1 MLSLFKRKE
10 KNNINDNQSEKLKF
24 LTNKNKSI
32 HASILN
38 YFGFNDFN
46 HETYF
51 TDFVAENNANLYNAP
66 LEINNETITQYLMQ
80 QEFYRKNW
88 NSIFKLSKLGIS
100 GYLIYIA
107 NDNLYFQV
115 VDIQQRVY
123 DITGKLIE
131 CTIFYDNYEQNAQTV
146 RLFEIYT
153 LNNKQVTINRAIY
166 SINDTK
172 KQTKLDFKSYIN
184 NPNLSQEQTLNIN
197 YIPIAIM
204 RNKANE
210 LADCDKVMDKIKAL
224 DVIYEQIVLDCI
236 LNSPK
241 FIFDQTYGNVQSSM
255 EEAVRILVTKNYIWK
270 TTGDNNEKNENINM
284 TSSNF
289 KGKNLTDIYD
299 WNVNEIFKRCGI
311 HIPSQ
316 KKSAQQSVPES
327 TAVNISTINY
337 IEQKLW
343 QFNID
348 ILKFI
353 QLLVS
358 VDKDLLISK
367 TFNIN
372 DEQEINNLTVKLK
385 LFNPKNNQLIGENNG
400 QPRQQTTNQVSTET
414 KAN

>member
-1 MLSLFKRKE
+1 MQVPWKKKE
-10 KNNINDNQSEKLKF
+10 KSNITDNQNEKPKF
-24 LTNKNKSI
+24 LTNKNKST

-46 HETYF
+46 HESYF

-66 LEINNETITQYLMQ
+66 LDINNEAIKQYLIQ

-123 DITGKLIE
+123 DITNKLIQ
-131 CTIFYDNYEQNAQTV
+131 CTIFYDSYEKNAQTV
-146 RLFEIYT
+146 RLFEVYT
-153 LNNKQVTINRAIY
+153 INNEQVTINRAIY
-166 SINDTK
+166 SVNDNK
-172 KQTKLDFKSYIN
+172 KQLPLDFKTYNN
-184 NPNLSQEQTLNIN
+184 NPNLEQEQTLNIN

-210 LADCDKVMDKIKAL
+210 EADCNKVMDKIKAL
-224 DVIYEQIVLDCI
+224 DVVFEQIVLDTI

-241 FIFDQTYGNVQSSM
+241 FIFNQTYGNVQSSM
-255 EEAVRILVTKNYIWK
+255 EDAVRILVTKNYMFK
-270 TTGDNNEKNENINM
+270 TAGDNNEQNENINM
-284 TSSNF
+284 TNSNF

-299 WNVNEIFKRCGI
+299 WLINEISKRCGI

-327 TAVNISTINY
+327 IAVNISTINY

-358 VDKDLLISK
+358 VDKDLLTSK

-372 DEQEINNLTVKLK
+372 DDEEINNLTVKLK
-385 LFNPKNNQLIGENNG
+385 LFNPENNQLIGDNNG
-400 QPRQQTTNQVSTET
+400 KQQQTTNEVSTET
-414 KAN
+414 N

>member
-1 MLSLFKRKE
+1 MLSLFKRKD
-10 KNNINDNQSEKLKF
+10 KSNINDNQSEKLKF
-24 LTNKNKSI
+24 LTNKNKST

-66 LEINNETITQYLMQ
+66 LEINNETIKQYLIQ

-123 DITGKLIE
+123 DITGKLIQ

-146 RLFEIYT
+146 RLFEVYT
-153 LNNKQVTINRAIY
+153 LNNEQVTINRAIY

-172 KQTKLDFKSYIN
+172 KQNKLDFKSYIN
-184 NPNLSQEQTLNIN
+184 NPNLEQEQILNIN

-210 LADCDKVMDKIKAL
+210 QADCEKVMDKIKAL
-224 DVIYEQIVLDCI
+224 DVIYEQIVLDTI

-241 FIFDQTYGNVQSSM
+241 FIFSQTYGNVQSAL
-255 EEAVRILVTKNYIWK
+255 EEAVRTLVTKNYIFK
-270 TTGDNNEKNENINM
+270 SGGDNNEQNENINM
-284 TSSNF
+284 TNSNF

-353 QLLVS
+353 QILVRM
-358 VDKDLLISK
+358 DKDLLNSK

-372 DEQEINNLTVKLK
+372 DEQKINNLTVKLK
-385 LFNPKNNQLIGENNG
+385 LFNPENNQLIGDNNG
-400 QPRQQTTNQVSTET
+400 KQQQTTNEVSSETET
-414 KAN
+414 N

>member
-1 MLSLFKRKE
+1 MKPFWPRKD
-10 KNNINDNQSEKLKF
+10 KTNINNNEEKSKLIF
-24 LTNKNKSI
+24 LENKST
-32 HASILN
+32 HTSILS

-66 LEINNETITQYLMQ
+66 LDINNETIKQYLIK

-107 NDNLYFQV
+107 NDDLYFQV
-115 VDIQQRVY
+115 VDIQQRIY
-123 DITGKLIE
+123 DITGKLIQ
-131 CTIFYDNYEQNAQTV
+131 CTIFYDSYQQNAQTV
-146 RLFEIYT
+146 RLFEVYK
-153 LNNKQVTINRAIY
+153 LNNEQVTINRAIY
-166 SINDTK
+166 SISDNK
-172 KQTKLDFKSYIN
+172 KQFPLPFKEYSN
-184 NPNLSQEQTLNIN
+184 NPNLEQEQTLNIN

-210 LADCDKVMDKIKAL
+210 LADCNKVMDKIKAL
-224 DVIYEQIVLDCI
+224 DVIDEQIVLDTI

-241 FIFDQTYGNVQSSM
+241 FIFDQTYGNAKSTM
-255 EEAVRILVTKNYIWK
+255 DEAVRTLVTNNYIWK
-270 TTGDNNEKNENINM
+270 TTGDNNEKSENINM

-299 WNVNEIFKRCGI
+299 WNINEIFKRCGI

-353 QLLVS
+353 QILVRL
-358 VDKDLLISK
+358 DKDLLNSK

-372 DEQEINNLTVKLK
+372 DEQEIHNLTVKLK
-385 LFNPKNNQLIGENNG
+385 LFNPENNQLIGENNG
-400 QPRQQTTNQVSTET
+400 KQQQTTNEVSTET
-414 KAN
+414 N

>member
-1 MLSLFKRKE
+1 MLSLFKRKD
-10 KNNINDNQSEKLKF
+10 KSNINDNQSEKLKF
-24 LTNKNKSI
+24 LTNKNKST

-66 LEINNETITQYLMQ
+66 LEINNETIKQYLIQ

-123 DITGKLIE
+123 DITGKLIQ

-146 RLFEIYT
+146 RLFEVYT
-153 LNNKQVTINRAIY
+153 LNNEQVTINRAIY

-172 KQTKLDFKSYIN
+172 KQNKLDFKSYIN
-184 NPNLSQEQTLNIN
+184 NPNLVQEQILNIN

-210 LADCDKVMDKIKAL
+210 QADCEKVMDKIKAL
-224 DVIYEQIVLDCI
+224 DVIYEQIVLDTI

-241 FIFDQTYGNVQSSM
+241 FIFSQTYGNVQSAL
-255 EEAVRILVTKNYIWK
+255 EEAVRTLVTKNYIFK
-270 TTGDNNEKNENINM
+270 SGGDNNEQNENINM
-284 TSSNF
+284 TNSNF

-353 QLLVS
+353 QILVRM
-358 VDKDLLISK
+358 DKDLLNSK

-372 DEQEINNLTVKLK
+372 DEQKINNLTVKLK
-385 LFNPKNNQLIGENNG
+385 LFNPENNQLIGDNNG
-400 QPRQQTTNQVSTET
+400 KQQQTTNEVSSETET
-414 KAN
+414 N

>member
-1 MLSLFKRKE
+1 MDNFYAYIPLILKYIIILHYFRK
-10 KNNINDNQSEKLKF
+10 DS
-24 LTNKNKSI
+24 
-32 HASILN
+32 
-38 YFGFNDFN
+38 
-46 HETYF
+46 
-51 TDFVAENNANLYNAP
+51 
-66 LEINNETITQYLMQ
+66 
-80 QEFYRKNW
+80 
-88 NSIFKLSKLGIS
+88 
-100 GYLIYIA
+100 
-107 NDNLYFQV
+107 
-115 VDIQQRVY
+115 
-123 DITGKLIE
+123 
-131 CTIFYDNYEQNAQTV
+131 
-146 RLFEIYT
+146 
-153 LNNKQVTINRAIY
+153 KQV
-166 SINDTK
+166 
-172 KQTKLDFKSYIN
+172 L
-184 NPNLSQEQTLNIN
+184 
-197 YIPIAIM
+197 
-204 RNKANE
+204 
-210 LADCDKVMDKIKAL
+210 
-224 DVIYEQIVLDCI
+224 
-236 LNSPK
+236 
-241 FIFDQTYGNVQSSM
+241 
-255 EEAVRILVTKNYIWK
+255 RILVTKNYIWK

-353 QLLVS
+353 QILVKI
-358 VDKDLLISK
+358 DKDLLNSK

-385 LFNPKNNQLIGENNG
+385 LFNPENNQLIGENNG

>member
-1 MLSLFKRKE
+1 MLSLFKRKD
-10 KNNINDNQSEKLKF
+10 KSNINDNQSEKLKF
-24 LTNKNKSI
+24 LTNKNKST
-32 HASILN
+32 HDSILN

-51 TDFVAENNANLYNAP
+51 TDFVAENNANLYNDP
-66 LEINNETITQYLMQ
+66 LEINNETIKQYLIQ

-123 DITGKLIE
+123 DITGKLIQ

-146 RLFEIYT
+146 RLFEVYT
-153 LNNKQVTINRAIY
+153 LNNEQVTINRAIY

-172 KQTKLDFKSYIN
+172 KQNKLDFKSYIN
-184 NPNLSQEQTLNIN
+184 NPNLVQEQILNIN

-210 LADCDKVMDKIKAL
+210 QADCEKVMDKIKAL
-224 DVIYEQIVLDCI
+224 DVIYEQIVLDTI

-241 FIFDQTYGNVQSSM
+241 FIFSQTYGNVQSAL
-255 EEAVRILVTKNYIWK
+255 EEAVRTLVTKNYIFK
-270 TTGDNNEKNENINM
+270 SGGYNNEQNENINM
-284 TSSNF
+284 TNSNF

-353 QLLVS
+353 QILVRM
-358 VDKDLLISK
+358 DKDLLNSK

-372 DEQEINNLTVKLK
+372 DEQKINNLTVKLK
-385 LFNPKNNQLIGENNG
+385 LFNPENNQLIGDNNG
-400 QPRQQTTNQVSTET
+400 KQQQTTNEVSSETET
-414 KAN
+414 N

>member
-10 KNNINDNQSEKLKF
+10 KSNISDNQNEKVKF
-24 LTNKNKSI
+24 LTNKNKST

-66 LEINNETITQYLMQ
+66 LDINNETIKQYLIQ

-100 GYLIYIA
+100 AYLIYIA
-107 NDNLYFQV
+107 NDDLYFQV

-123 DITGKLIE
+123 DISGKLIE
-131 CTIFYDNYEQNAQTV
+131 CTIFYDSYEQNAQMV
-146 RLFEIYT
+146 RLFEVYT
-153 LNNKQVTINRAIY
+153 LNNEQITINRAIY
-166 SINDTK
+166 SISDNK
-172 KQTKLDFKSYIN
+172 KQFPLDFKSFIN
-184 NPNLSQEQTLNIN
+184 NPNLAQEQTLNIN

-210 LADCDKVMDKIKAL
+210 LADCNKVMDKIKAL
-224 DVIYEQIVLDCI
+224 DVIYEQIVLDTI

-241 FIFDQTYGNVQSSM
+241 FIFSQTYGNVQSLI
-255 EEAVRILVTKNYIWK
+255 EDAVRTLVTKNYIFK
-270 TTGDNNEKNENINM
+270 SGRDNNEQNENINM
-284 TSSNF
+284 TNSNF

-353 QLLVS
+353 QILVS
-358 VDKDLLISK
+358 VDKDLLNSK

-372 DEQEINNLTVKLK
+372 DDQEINNLTVKLK
-385 LFNPKNNQLIGENNG
+385 LFNPENNQLIGENNG
-400 QPRQQTTNQVSTET
+400 KQQQTTNEISTET
-414 KAN
+414 N

>member
-1 MLSLFKRKE
+1 MLSLFKRKD
-10 KNNINDNQSEKLKF
+10 KSNISDNQNEKVKF
-24 LTNKNKSI
+24 LTNKNKST

-46 HETYF
+46 HESYF

-66 LEINNETITQYLMQ
+66 LEINNETIKQYLIQ

-107 NDNLYFQV
+107 NDDLYFQV
-115 VDIQQRVY
+115 IDIQQRVY
-123 DITGKLIE
+123 DITGKLIQ
-131 CTIFYDNYEQNAQTV
+131 CTIFYDSYQQNAQTV

-153 LNNKQVTINRAIY
+153 LNNEQVTINRAIY
-166 SINDTK
+166 SINDNK
-172 KQTKLDFKSYIN
+172 KQLPLDFKTYIN
-184 NPNLSQEQTLNIN
+184 NPNSEKEQTLNIN

-224 DVIYEQIVLDCI
+224 DVIYEQIVLDTI

-241 FIFDQTYGNVQSSM
+241 FIFSQTYGNVKDLL
-255 EEAVRILVTKNYIWK
+255 EDAVRTLVTKNYIFK
-270 TTGDNNEKNENINM
+270 SGGDNNEQNENINM

-316 KKSAQQSVPES
+316 KKSTQQSVPES

-353 QLLVS
+353 QILVRL
-358 VDKDLLISK
+358 DKDLLNSK
-367 TFNIN
+367 TFNIS
-372 DEQEINNLTVKLK
+372 DEQQINNLTVKLK
-385 LFNPKNNQLIGENNG
+385 LFNPENNQLLGENNG
-400 QPRQQTTNQVSTET
+400 KQQQTTNEVSTET
-414 KAN
+414 N

>member
-1 MLSLFKRKE
+1 MISLFKRKD
-10 KNNINDNQSEKLKF
+10 KNNINDNQGEKLKF
-24 LTNKNKSI
+24 LTNKNKST

-66 LEINNETITQYLMQ
+66 LEINNETIKQYLIQ

-100 GYLIYIA
+100 GYLIFIA
-107 NDNLYFQV
+107 NDDLYFQV

-123 DITGKLIE
+123 DITGKLIQ
-131 CTIFYDNYEQNAQTV
+131 CTIFYDSYEQNAQMV

-153 LNNKQVTINRAIY
+153 LNNEQVTINRAIY
-166 SINDTK
+166 SISDNK
-172 KQTKLDFKSYIN
+172 KQFQLPFKSYIN
-184 NPNLSQEQTLNIN
+184 NPNLEQEQTLNIN

-210 LADCDKVMDKIKAL
+210 LADCNKIMDKIKAL
-224 DVIYEQIVLDCI
+224 DVIYEQIVLDTI

-241 FIFDQTYGNVQSSM
+241 FIFSQTYGNVQSTL
-255 EEAVRILVTKNYIWK
+255 EEAVRTLVTKNYIFK
-270 TTGDNNEKNENINM
+270 SGGDNNEQNENINM
-284 TSSNF
+284 TNSNF

-353 QLLVS
+353 QILVS
-358 VDKDLLISK
+358 VDKDLLNSK

-385 LFNPKNNQLIGENNG
+385 LFNPENNQLIGENNG
-400 QPRQQTTNQVSTET
+400 KQQQTTNEVSTET
-414 KAN
+414 N

>member
-1 MLSLFKRKE
+1 MLGRFFRKD
-10 KNNINDNQSEKLKF
+10 KSNINDNQSEKVKF
-24 LTNKNKSI
+24 LTNKNKST

-46 HETYF
+46 HENYF

-66 LEINNETITQYLMQ
+66 LEINNETLKQYLIQ

-100 GYLIYIA
+100 GYLIFIA
-107 NDNLYFQV
+107 NDDLYFQV

-123 DITGKLIE
+123 DITGKLIQ
-131 CTIFYDNYEQNAQTV
+131 CTIFYDNYQQNAQMV

-153 LNNKQVTINRAIY
+153 LNNEQVTINRAIY
-166 SINDTK
+166 SVNDSK
-172 KQTKLDFKSYIN
+172 KQFPLPFKEYNN
-184 NPNLSQEQTLNIN
+184 NPNLAQEQILNIN

-210 LADCDKVMDKIKAL
+210 LADCNKVMDKIKAL
-224 DVIYEQIVLDCI
+224 DVIYEQIVLDTI

-241 FIFDQTYGNVQSSM
+241 FIFSQTYGNVQSTL
-255 EEAVRILVTKNYIWK
+255 EDAVRTLVTKNYIFK
-270 TTGDNNEKNENINM
+270 SGRDNNEQNENINM
-284 TSSNF
+284 TNSNF

-353 QLLVS
+353 QILVRL
-358 VDKDLLISK
+358 DKDLLNSK

-372 DEQEINNLTVKLK
+372 DEQEINNLTIKLK
-385 LFNPKNNQLIGENNG
+385 LFNPENNQLIGENNG
-400 QPRQQTTNQVSTET
+400 KQQQFTNEVSTET
-414 KAN
+414 N

>member
-1 MLSLFKRKE
+1 MQVPWKKKE
-10 KNNINDNQSEKLKF
+10 KSNITDNQSEKAKF
-24 LTNKNKSI
+24 LTNKNKST
-32 HASILN
+32 HASILS

-46 HETYF
+46 HESYF

-66 LEINNETITQYLMQ
+66 LDINNETIKQYLIQ

-123 DITGKLIE
+123 DITNKLIQ
-131 CTIFYDNYEQNAQTV
+131 CTIFYDNYEKNAQRV

-153 LNNKQVTINRAIY
+153 INNEQVIINRAIY
-166 SINDTK
+166 SVNDNK
-172 KQTKLDFKSYIN
+172 KQLPLDFKTYNN
-184 NPNLSQEQTLNIN
+184 NPNLEQEQTLNIN

-210 LADCDKVMDKIKAL
+210 EADCNKVMDKIKAL
-224 DVIYEQIVLDCI
+224 DVVFEQIVLDTI

-241 FIFDQTYGNVQSSM
+241 FIFNQTYGNVQSSM
-255 EEAVRILVTKNYIWK
+255 EEAVRILVTKNYMFK
-270 TTGDNNEKNENINM
+270 TAGDNNEQNENINM
-284 TSSNF
+284 TNSNF

-299 WNVNEIFKRCGI
+299 WLINEISKRCGI

-358 VDKDLLISK
+358 LDQDLLNSK

-385 LFNPKNNQLIGENNG
+385 LFNPENNQLVGENNG
-400 QPRQQTTNQVSTET
+400 QSKQQTTDQISTET
-414 KAN
+414 N

>member
-10 KNNINDNQSEKLKF
+10 KSNISDNQNEKVKF
-24 LTNKNKSI
+24 LTNKNKST

-46 HETYF
+46 HENYF

-66 LEINNETITQYLMQ
+66 LDINNETIKQYLIQ

-100 GYLIYIA
+100 AYLIYIA
-107 NDNLYFQV
+107 NDDLYFQV

-123 DITGKLIE
+123 DITGKLIQ
-131 CTIFYDNYEQNAQTV
+131 CTIFYDSYQQNAQMV

-153 LNNKQVTINRAIY
+153 LNNEQIIINRSIY
-166 SINDTK
+166 SVNDNK
-172 KQTKLDFKSYIN
+172 KQFPLDFKSFIN
-184 NPNLSQEQTLNIN
+184 NPNLEQKQTLNIN

-224 DVIYEQIVLDCI
+224 DVIYEQIVLDTI

-241 FIFDQTYGNVQSSM
+241 FIFNSTYGNVKDLL
-255 EEAVRILVTKNYIWK
+255 EDAVRILVTKNYIFK
-270 TTGDNNEKNENINM
+270 SGGDSNEQNENINM

-353 QLLVS
+353 QILVRL
-358 VDKDLLISK
+358 DKDLLNSK

-385 LFNPKNNQLIGENNG
+385 LFNPENNQLIGENNG
-400 QPRQQTTNQVSTET
+400 KQQQTTNEVSTET
-414 KAN
+414 N

>member
-1 MLSLFKRKE
+1 MLSLFKRKD
-10 KNNINDNQSEKLKF
+10 KTNTSDNQNEKVKF
-24 LTNKNKSI
+24 LTNKNKST

-66 LEINNETITQYLMQ
+66 LDINNETIKKYLIQ

-100 GYLIYIA
+100 GYLIFIA
-107 NDNLYFQV
+107 NDDLYFQV
-115 VDIQQRVY
+115 IDIQQRVY
-123 DITGKLIE
+123 DITGKLIQ
-131 CTIFYDNYEQNAQTV
+131 CTIFYDSYQQNAQNV

-153 LNNKQVTINRAIY
+153 LNNEQVTINRAIY
-166 SINDTK
+166 SISDNK
-172 KQTKLDFKSYIN
+172 KQFPLDFKSFIN
-184 NPNLSQEQTLNIN
+184 NPNLEQEQTLNIN

-224 DVIYEQIVLDCI
+224 DVIYEQIVLDTI

-241 FIFDQTYGNVQSSM
+241 FIFNQTYGNVQSAL
-255 EEAVRILVTKNYIWK
+255 EQIVRTLVTKNYIFK
-270 TTGDNNEKNENINM
+270 SGGDNNEQNENINM
-284 TSSNF
+284 TNSNF

-353 QLLVS
+353 QILVRL
-358 VDKDLLISK
+358 DKDLLNSK

-372 DEQEINNLTVKLK
+372 DEQEINNLTVRLK
-385 LFNPKNNQLIGENNG
+385 LFNPENNQLIGENNG
-400 QPRQQTTNQVSTET
+400 KQQQTTNEISTET
-414 KAN
+414 N

>member
-1 MLSLFKRKE
+1 MLSLFKRKD
-10 KNNINDNQSEKLKF
+10 KSNINDNQNEKVKF
-24 LTNKNKSI
+24 LTNKNKST

-66 LEINNETITQYLMQ
+66 LEINNESIKQYLIH

-107 NDNLYFQV
+107 NDDLYFQV

-123 DITGKLIE
+123 DITGKLIQ
-131 CTIFYDNYEQNAQTV
+131 CTIFYDSYQQNAQTV

-153 LNNKQVTINRAIY
+153 LNNEQVTINRAIY
-166 SINDTK
+166 NISDNK
-172 KQTKLDFKSYIN
+172 KQFPLDFKSYIN
-184 NPNLSQEQTLNIN
+184 NPNLAQEQTLNIN
-197 YIPIAIM
+197 YISIAIM

-210 LADCDKVMDKIKAL
+210 LADCNKVIDKIKAL
-224 DVIYEQIVLDCI
+224 DVIYEQIVLDTI

-241 FIFDQTYGNVQSSM
+241 FIFSQTYGNVQSTL
-255 EEAVRILVTKNYIWK
+255 EEAVRTLVTKNYIFK
-270 TTGDNNEKNENINM
+270 SGGDNNEQNENINM
-284 TSSNF
+284 TNSNF

-353 QLLVS
+353 QILVRL
-358 VDKDLLISK
+358 DKDLLNSK

-385 LFNPKNNQLIGENNG
+385 LFNPENNQLIGENNG
-400 QPRQQTTNQVSTET
+400 KQQQTTNEVSTET
-414 KAN
+414 N

>member
-10 KNNINDNQSEKLKF
+10 KSNISDNQNEKVKF
-24 LTNKNKSI
+24 LTNKNKST

-66 LEINNETITQYLMQ
+66 LDINNETIKQYLIK

-100 GYLIYIA
+100 GYLIFIA
-107 NDNLYFQV
+107 NDDLYFQV

-123 DITGKLIE
+123 DITGKLIQ
-131 CTIFYDNYEQNAQTV
+131 CTIFYDSYEQNAQMV

-153 LNNKQVTINRAIY
+153 LNNEQVTINRAIY
-166 SINDTK
+166 SISDNK
-172 KQTKLDFKSYIN
+172 KQFPLDFKSFIN
-184 NPNLSQEQTLNIN
+184 NPNLEQEQILNIN

-210 LADCDKVMDKIKAL
+210 LADCNKVMDKIKAL
-224 DVIYEQIVLDCI
+224 DVIYEQIVLDTI

-241 FIFDQTYGNVQSSM
+241 FIFNQTYGNVQSTL
-255 EEAVRILVTKNYIWK
+255 EQAVRELVTKNYLFK
-270 TTGDNNEKNENINM
+270 SGGDNNEQNENINM

-353 QLLVS
+353 QILVS
-358 VDKDLLISK
+358 VDKDLLNSK

-385 LFNPKNNQLIGENNG
+385 LFNPENNQLIGENNG
-400 QPRQQTTNQVSTET
+400 KQQQTTN
-414 KAN
+414 

>member
-10 KNNINDNQSEKLKF
+10 KSNISDNQNEKVKF
-24 LTNKNKSI
+24 LTNKNKST

-66 LEINNETITQYLMQ
+66 LDINNETIKQYLIQ

-100 GYLIYIA
+100 AYLIYIA
-107 NDNLYFQV
+107 NDDLYFQV

-123 DITGKLIE
+123 DITGKLIQ
-131 CTIFYDNYEQNAQTV
+131 CTIFYDSYQQNAQTV

-153 LNNKQVTINRAIY
+153 LNNEQVIINRAIY
-166 SINDTK
+166 SINDSK
-172 KQTKLDFKSYIN
+172 NQFPLDFNSFIN
-184 NPNLSQEQTLNIN
+184 NPNLLQEQTLNIN

-224 DVIYEQIVLDCI
+224 DVIYEQIVLDTI

-241 FIFDQTYGNVQSSM
+241 FIFSQTYGNVQSAL
-255 EEAVRILVTKNYIWK
+255 EEAVRTLVTKNYIFK
-270 TTGDNNEKNENINM
+270 SGGDNNEQNENINM
-284 TSSNF
+284 TNSNF

-353 QLLVS
+353 QILVHL
-358 VDKDLLISK
+358 DKDLLNSK

-385 LFNPKNNQLIGENNG
+385 LFNPENNQLIGENNG
-400 QPRQQTTNQVSTET
+400 KQQQTTNEVSTET
-414 KAN
+414 ETN

>member
-1 MLSLFKRKE
+1 MISLFKRKD
-10 KNNINDNQSEKLKF
+10 KSNINDNQNEKLKF
-24 LTNKNKSI
+24 LTNKNKST

-38 YFGFNDFN
+38 YFGFNNFN

-66 LEINNETITQYLMQ
+66 LDINNETIKKYLIQ

-100 GYLIYIA
+100 GYLIFIA
-107 NDNLYFQV
+107 NDDLYFQV

-123 DITGKLIE
+123 DITGKLIQ
-131 CTIFYDNYEQNAQTV
+131 CTIFYDNYEQNTQMV
-146 RLFEIYT
+146 RLFEVYT
-153 LNNKQVTINRAIY
+153 LNNEQVTINRTIY
-166 SINDTK
+166 SISDNK
-172 KQTKLDFKSYIN
+172 KQFPLDFKSYIN

-210 LADCDKVMDKIKAL
+210 LADCNKVMDKIKAL
-224 DVIYEQIVLDCI
+224 DVIFEQIVLDTI

-241 FIFDQTYGNVQSSM
+241 FIFSQTYGNVQSLM
-255 EEAVRILVTKNYIWK
+255 EEAVRTLVTKNYIFK
-270 TTGDNNEKNENINM
+270 SAGDNNEQNESVNM

-299 WNVNEIFKRCGI
+299 WLVNEISKRCGI

-358 VDKDLLISK
+358 IDKDLLTSK
-367 TFNIN
+367 TFNID
-372 DEQEINNLTVKLK
+372 DEQDINNLTVKLK
-385 LFNPKNNQLIGENNG
+385 LFNPENNQLIGDNNG
-400 QPRQQTTNQVSTET
+400 KQQQTTNEVSTET

>member
-1 MLSLFKRKE
+1 MLNPFKRKE
-10 KNNINDNQSEKLKF
+10 KTNINDNQNTDKLKF
-24 LTNKNKSI
+24 LKGKST
-32 HASILN
+32 HASILS

-46 HETYF
+46 HESYF

-66 LEINNETITQYLMQ
+66 LDINNETIKQYLIQ
-80 QEFYRKNW
+80 EEFYRKNW

-123 DITGKLIE
+123 DITNKLIQ
-131 CTIFYDNYEQNAQTV
+131 CTIFYDSYEQNAQRV

-153 LNNKQVTINRAIY
+153 INNEQVIINRAIY
-166 SINDTK
+166 SVNDNK
-172 KQTKLDFKSYIN
+172 KQSPLDFKTYNN
-184 NPNLSQEQTLNIN
+184 NPHLEQEQTLNIN

-210 LADCDKVMDKIKAL
+210 EADCNKVMDKIKAL
-224 DVIYEQIVLDCI
+224 DVVFEQIVLDTI

-241 FIFDQTYGNVQSSM
+241 FIFNQTYGNVQSSM
-255 EEAVRILVTKNYIWK
+255 EEAVRILVTKNYMFK
-270 TTGDNNEKNENINM
+270 TAGDNNEQNENINM
-284 TSSNF
+284 TNSNF

-299 WNVNEIFKRCGI
+299 WLINEISKRCGI

-358 VDKDLLISK
+358 LDKDLLNSK

-385 LFNPKNNQLIGENNG
+385 LFNPENNQLIGENNG
-400 QPRQQTTNQVSTET
+400 KSKPQTTNEVSTET
-414 KAN
+414 N

>member
-1 MLSLFKRKE
+1 MLGLFKRKE
-10 KNNINDNQSEKLKF
+10 KTNIGDNQNEKLKF
-24 LTNKNKSI
+24 LTNKNKST

-66 LEINNETITQYLMQ
+66 LEINNEIIKKYLIQ

-115 VDIQQRVY
+115 VDIQQRIY
-123 DITGKLIE
+123 DITGKLIQ

-146 RLFEIYT
+146 RLFEVYT
-153 LNNKQVTINRAIY
+153 LNNEQVTINRAIY
-166 SINDTK
+166 SISDNK
-172 KQTKLDFKSYIN
+172 KQFPLDFKTYTN
-184 NPNLSQEQTLNIN
+184 NPNLEQEQTVNIN

-224 DVIYEQIVLDCI
+224 DVIYEQIVLDSI

-241 FIFDQTYGNVQSSM
+241 FIFNQTYGNIQSLM
-255 EEAVRILVTKNYIWK
+255 EDAVRTLVTKNYIFK
-270 TTGDNNEKNENINM
+270 SGGDNNEQKENINM
-284 TSSNF
+284 TNSNF

-358 VDKDLLISK
+358 LDKDLLNSQ

-372 DEQEINNLTVKLK
+372 DDQEINNLTVKLK
-385 LFNPKNNQLIGENNG
+385 LFNPENNQLIGENNG
-400 QPRQQTTNQVSTET
+400 QQQTTNQVSTET
-414 KAN
+414 ETN